1 MREVKEIIAGGTPA
15 YQHSLRWLSSMMLL
29 LCIACGGS
37 DSEEEPVV
45 ETSNPYIEIR
55 IYTPERQVVTR
66 ADINNPWTAATE
78 EEQKIHNLKIWVF
91 THQESGDGELVGYY
105 EPSATNLPDKDNP
118 TRTYRITVTEA
129 FAQNPPKVDVYVL
142 ANDSYS
148 SSALSRT
155 STQSQLKAAIISSSH
170 FGVTEPVTAVPVDKG
185 LPMSGVLLNAEVKG
199 LAPVLRVENNVK
211 VVRAVSKVRFVFS
224 SMNVSEQ
231 TMAVTNV
238 VLNGSMIPQDEYLFL
253 SQEYTGREYHFN
265 DDSGYESIEATLI
278 STSVNVTTTDN
289 PAAYAYVSQTGQA
302 YEELIN
308 QGVSD
313 GHLTDGGRFYLRESD
328 QQIRGKINY
337 TITNASG
344 TKERSVGFAT
354 NAAGDFSRNHLW
366 IVYAYFTGND
376 NLKVYSVSYTP
387 WTTDQTEHSIYN
399 W

>member
-1 MREVKEIIAGGTPA
+1 MKEIRKYSTYG
-15 YQHSLRWLSSMMLL
+15 LLSMVML

-45 ETSNPYIEIR
+45 ETDNPYIEIR

-224 SMNVSEQ
+224 SMEVSGQ
-231 TMAVTNV
+231 TLTVTKV
-238 VLNGSMIPQDEYLFL
+238 DLNGSMIPREEYLFL
-253 SQEYTGREYHFN
+253 SQEYTTGREYHFN
-265 DDSGYESIEATLI
+265 DERGYDIGAASLI
-278 STSVNVTTTDN
+278 NNPLEVRQIDN
-289 PAAYAYVSQTGQA
+289 PAAYAYVSQAGQV
-302 YEELIN
+302 YEDLIN
-308 QGVSD
+308 QGVAD
-313 GHLTDGGRFYLRESD
+313 EHLTDGGQFYLRESD
-328 QQIRGKINY
+328 QQIQGKIYY

-344 TKERSVGFAT
+344 TKSVSFAT